1 LGDDI
6 LPIHDADSAP
16 YGYNGPGY
24 VEF

>member
-6 LPIHDADSAP
+6 LPIHDADSAT
-16 YGYNGPGY
+16 YGYNGPHY